1 MTKIQKRNI
10 LICLLTKSTTKA
22 RFSKNSFFNETKS
35 WMNLVE
41 THFCKDKEIILIY
54 NKYQKLWITG
64 IHIFY
69 ELNTCILL
77 WMFVLHTGHCPT
89 LGAHVRQQ
97 HMCPQGRNTTPT
109 SASRQ
114 ILHVLCSRNN
124 RFSSA
129 SSVNRK

>member
-10 LICLLTKSTTKA
+10 LICLLTRVLRKQDFLKIH
-22 RFSKNSFFNETKS
+22 FFNETKS

-77 WMFVLHTGHCPT
+77 WMFVLHTGHCQPWGHT
-89 LGAHVRQQ
+89 SDNNICVHRAGTPPP
-97 HMCPQGRNTTPT
+97 PQRPDRSYT
-109 SASRQ
+109 
-114 ILHVLCSRNN
+114 
-124 RFSSA
+124 SSA
-129 SSVNRK
+129 PVTTGSLQPVL